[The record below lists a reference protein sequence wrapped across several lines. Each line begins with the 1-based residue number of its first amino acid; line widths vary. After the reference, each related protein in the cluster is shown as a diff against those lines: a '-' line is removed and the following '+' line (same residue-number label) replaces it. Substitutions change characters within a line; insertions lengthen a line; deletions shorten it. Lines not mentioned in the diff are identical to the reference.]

1 MTTRR
6 MVSLEIP
13 AHMLNQIEYI
23 RQYWHISRSDVIR
36 MALEEYIDDFYEKS
50 LRRPDESQIRIEEV
64 FNDGNP

>member
-1 MTTRR
+1 MTTRK

-13 AHMLNQIEYI
+13 AHMLTQIEYI

-50 LRRPDESQIRIEEV
+50 LRRPVENQIRIEEV
-64 FNDGNP
+64 FTDGNP